1 LPARLPANP
10 LLTGRG
16 LTALGAAIASDA
28 IGVDPGRCYILPMP
42 NITFD
47 KLAYTQAL
55 RAGGFTD
62 QQAETSAHALDN
74 AFRDAVATRS
84 DVAALRADIETV
96 RVELGGELGSA
107 RTDLEHKI
115 ETVKSQLYGKI
126 EAVRTQLEHKVET
139 THSQLDAKIDRAT
152 AELRQGIATQKID
165 LLKWLVPLLFG
176 QAALIVAFSKL
187 L

>member
-1 LPARLPANP
+1 MPARLPANP
-10 LLTGRG
+10 LLTGRR
-16 LTALGAAIASDA
+16 LPALGAAIASGA
-28 IGVDPGRCYILPMP
+28 IGFDPGRCYILPMV

-62 QQAETSAHALDN
+62 QQAEASAHALDN
-74 AFRDAVATRS
+74 AFRDVVATKS
-84 DVAALRADIETV
+84 DVETV
-96 RVELGGELGSA
+96 RTELG
-107 RTDLEHKI
+107 TTKVDLEHKI
-115 ETVKSQLYGKI
+115 E
-126 EAVRTQLEHKVET
+126 AVRLE
-139 THSQLDAKIDRAT
+139 LDAKIDRAT
-152 AELRQGIATQKID
+152 AELRQEIVTQKID

>member
-1 LPARLPANP
+1 MA
-10 LLTGRG
+10 
-16 LTALGAAIASDA
+16 
-28 IGVDPGRCYILPMP
+28 

-62 QQAETSAHALDN
+62 QQAEASAHALDN
-74 AFRDAVATRS
+74 AFRDVVATKG
-84 DVAALRADIETV
+84 DVEAV
-96 RVELGGELGSA
+96 RTELG
-107 RTDLEHKI
+107 TTKIDLEHKI
-115 ETVKSQLYGKI
+115 E
-126 EAVRTQLEHKVET
+126 AVRLE
-139 THSQLDAKIDRAT
+139 LDTKIDRAT
-152 AELRQGIATQKID
+152 AELRQEIVTQKID